1 MTFCGSEQTGQSTLS
16 LNLQKRTETM
26 SALLGR
32 SISLY
37 CEAPVL
43 FLTLNPLKYPFQRL
57 ISQVIRIAN
66 CESFQDCRL
75 CLDFMQRKL
84 HDQPVSSK
92 NYCPL
97 ENTPGVLLHGFV

>member
-1 MTFCGSEQTGQSTLS
+1 MTYFPGDSHR
-16 LNLQKRTETM
+16 K
-26 SALLGR
+26 
-32 SISLY
+32 
-37 CEAPVL
+37 
-43 FLTLNPLKYPFQRL
+43 L
-57 ISQVIRIAN
+57 IAKVFKTAG
-66 CESFQDCRL
+66 